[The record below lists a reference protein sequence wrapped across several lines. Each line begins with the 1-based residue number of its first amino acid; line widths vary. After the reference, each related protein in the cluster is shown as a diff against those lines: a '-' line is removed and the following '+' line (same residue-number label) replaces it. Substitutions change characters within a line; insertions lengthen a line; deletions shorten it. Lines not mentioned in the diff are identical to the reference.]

1 MFDHSKK
8 LEMLQ
13 SLSKN
18 SLTARSG
25 FQAERIAVTDPRFKA
40 AYEKYFQ
47 KSITDMNV
55 VTKEK
60 YDILVLFSDGTEARV
75 QNKKVESLGGRG
87 DSFDRR
93 RIGATFENQ
102 FIRQYLTLLSLI
114 RKGKRQTHMTPEQK
128 KDFIALCNR
137 NLDDVK
143 QYLKKTFMGEAGK
156 ENQYWSIMKTDKTFT
171 NIELYMVT
179 AQKFY
184 EYLEN
189 RIKIDI
195 SLKSNGTCLSLSPDI
210 YLQRK
215 GGEKTDKSPNDIQAK
230 LKIDQNILNI
240 FERVPI
246 V

>member
-1 MFDHSKK
+1 MQMFKRMS
-8 LEMLQ
+8 Q
-13 SLSKN
+13 TISN
-18 SLTARSG
+18 NAVTARSG
-25 FQAERIAVTDPRFKA
+25 FQAERIAVNDPRFKT

-47 KSITDMNV
+47 KSISDMKV
-55 VTKEK
+55 VSGEK
-60 YDILVLFSDGTEARV
+60 YDILVSFSDGTQARV
-75 QNKKVESLGGRG
+75 QNKKVEKLGGRG

-93 RIGATFENQ
+93 KLGTTFENQ

-128 KDFIALCNR
+128 KDFIELCNK

-143 QYLKKTFMGEAGK
+143 QYMKKTFMGEAGK

-179 AQKFY
+179 AQQFY
-184 EYLEN
+184 EYLEK

-195 SLKSNGTCLSLSPDI
+195 SLKSNGTCLSLSPDV

-230 LKIDQNILNI
+230 LKINQDILNL
-240 FERVPI
+240 FERI
-246 V
+246 L

>member
-1 MFDHSKK
+1 MQMFKR
-8 LEMLQ
+8 MIQ
-13 SLSKN
+13 TLSN
-18 SLTARSG
+18 NAVTARSG

-47 KSITDMNV
+47 KPITDMKV
-55 VTKEK
+55 VSGEK
-60 YDILVLFSDGTEARV
+60 YDILISFSDGTNTTV

-93 RIGATFENQ
+93 RIESTFENE
-102 FIRQYLTLLSLI
+102 FIRKYLTLLSLI

-128 KDFIALCNR
+128 KDFISLCNK
-137 NLDDVK
+137 NLEDIK

-184 EYLEN
+184 EYLVS

-195 SLKSNGTCLSLSPDI
+195 SLKSNGTCLNLSPDI

-230 LKIDQNILNI
+230 LKIDQNILNL

>member
-1 MFDHSKK
+1 MFKR
-8 LEMLQ
+8 MIQ
-13 SLSKN
+13 TLSN
-18 SLTARSG
+18 NAVTARSG

-47 KSITDMNV
+47 KPITDMKV
-55 VTKEK
+55 VSGEK
-60 YDILVLFSDGTEARV
+60 YDILISFSDGTNTTV

-93 RIGATFENQ
+93 RIESTFENE
-102 FIRQYLTLLSLI
+102 FIRKYLTLLSLI

-128 KDFIALCNR
+128 KDFISLCNK
-137 NLDDVK
+137 NLEDIK

-184 EYLEN
+184 EYLVS

-195 SLKSNGTCLSLSPDI
+195 SLKSNGTCLNLSPDI

-230 LKIDQNILNI
+230 LKIDQNILNL

>member
-1 MFDHSKK
+1 
-8 LEMLQ
+8 MLQ

-25 FQAERIAVTDPRFKA
+25 FQAERVAVADPRFKPV
-40 AYEKYFQ
+40 YETYFQ
-47 KSITDMNV
+47 KSITDMKV
-55 VTKEK
+55 VGGGEK
-60 YDILVLFSDGTEARV
+60 YDIIVSFSDGTNARV

-93 RIGATFENQ
+93 KIGSTFENQ
-102 FIRQYLTLLSLI
+102 FIRKYLTLLSLI

-128 KDFIALCNR
+128 KDFIALCNK
-137 NLDDVK
+137 NLQDVK

-156 ENQYWSIMKTDKTFT
+156 ENQYWSIMKTDRQFN

-179 AQKFY
+179 TQRFY

-195 SLKSNGTCLSLSPDI
+195 SLKSNGTCLNLSPDI

-230 LKIDQNILNI
+230 LKIDQNMLNLFQRIL
-240 FERVPI
+240 
-246 V
+246 

>member
-1 MFDHSKK
+1 M
-8 LEMLQ
+8 Q
-13 SLSKN
+13 SLKKIMKPLSN
-18 SLTARSG
+18 NAVTARSG
-25 FQAERIAVTDPRFKA
+25 FQAERITISDPRFKA
-40 AYEKYFQ
+40 AYETYF
-47 KSITDMNV
+47 KKTITDLKV
-55 VTKEK
+55 VSGEK
-60 YDILVLFSDGTEARV
+60 YDIIISFSDGTNARV
-75 QNKKVESLGGRG
+75 QNKKIESLGGRG

-93 RIGATFENQ
+93 KLGATFENQ

-114 RKGKRQTHMTPEQK
+114 RDGKRQTHMTPEQK
-128 KDFIALCNR
+128 TDFIALCNK
-137 NLDDVK
+137 NLQDIK
-143 QYLKKTFMGEAGK
+143 QYLKKTFMGEAGR

-240 FERVPI
+240 FERLPI